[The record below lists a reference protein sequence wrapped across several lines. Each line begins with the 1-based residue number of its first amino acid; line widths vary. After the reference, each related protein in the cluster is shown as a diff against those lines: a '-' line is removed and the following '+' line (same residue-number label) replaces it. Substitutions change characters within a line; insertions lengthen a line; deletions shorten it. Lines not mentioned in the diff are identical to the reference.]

1 MLILVVVAKACPV
14 SHASMRPALLCD
26 WTYTLKIPPMTNL
39 LQICQGRDEFS
50 LPVVPP
56 CFVSPHSHG
65 IPTYS
70 RQLTYALRHGILAP
84 CTFPMPSA
92 VHLRNS
98 VLPGSHLSGLSGSAP
113 FVLSPHQR
121 FVLLNWLYFCTRK
134 KKCQLLFYRKVS
146 PPKLHISLTFPD
158 QLFIKIFPFF
168 LRTAALCLDE
178 EKFICVLF
186 VDKLY

>member
-1 MLILVVVAKACPV
+1 MLSATLASLTSIRILVPPSRNFMLILVVVAKACPV

-84 CTFPMPSA
+84 CAFPMPSA

-98 VLPGSHLSGLSGSAP
+98 VLPGSHLSGLSVSAP
-113 FVLSPHQR
+113 FALSPLQQ
-121 FVLLNWLYFCTRK
+121 FVSS
-134 KKCQLLFYRKVS
+134 V
-146 PPKLHISLTFPD
+146 FPILA
-158 QLFIKIFPFF
+158 QK
-168 LRTAALCLDE
+168 E
-178 EKFICVLF
+178 LF
-186 VDKLY
+186 VKVFI

>member
-1 MLILVVVAKACPV
+1 
-14 SHASMRPALLCD
+14 
-26 WTYTLKIPPMTNL
+26 MTNL

-70 RQLTYALRHGILAP
+70 RKLTYALRHGILAP
-84 CTFPMPSA
+84 CAFPMPSA

-98 VLPGSHLSGLSGSAP
+98 VLPGSHLPGLSGSAP

-121 FVLLNWLYFCTRK
+121 CVLLNWLYFCTRK
-134 KKCQLLFYRKVS
+134 KKCQLLFYSPKMSQEFQVKSCKHNLHVS
-146 PPKLHISLTFPD
+146 CS
-158 QLFIKIFPFF
+158 LFINIFNGNRF
-168 LRTAALCLDE
+168 LIYTESNHSL
-178 EKFICVLF
+178 
-186 VDKLY
+186 

>member
-1 MLILVVVAKACPV
+1 MN
-14 SHASMRPALLCD
+14 SHYPWCHLA
-26 WTYTLKIPPMTNL
+26 L

-84 CTFPMPSA
+84 CAFPMPSA

-146 PPKLHISLTFPD
+146 PNNCILYVLCPIYVFSNLTSSGRT
-158 QLFIKIFPFF
+158 FF
-168 LRTAALCLDE
+168 R
-178 EKFICVLF
+178 
-186 VDKLY
+186 

>member
-14 SHASMRPALLCD
+14 FHASMRPALLCD

-84 CTFPMPSA
+84 CAFPMPSA

-146 PPKLHISLTFPD
+146 PNNCILYVLCPIYVFSNLTSSGRT
-158 QLFIKIFPFF
+158 FF
-168 LRTAALCLDE
+168 R
-178 EKFICVLF
+178 
-186 VDKLY
+186 